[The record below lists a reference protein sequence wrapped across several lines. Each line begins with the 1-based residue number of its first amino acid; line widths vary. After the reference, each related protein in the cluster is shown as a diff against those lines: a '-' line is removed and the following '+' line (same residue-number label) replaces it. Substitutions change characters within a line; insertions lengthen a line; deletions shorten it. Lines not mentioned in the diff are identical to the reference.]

1 MISKAR
7 LRPLAA
13 STVMAATIVACLVE
27 PAFAQA
33 AGIETVLQ
41 NIVDMLTGNIA
52 RLLAVIAVI
61 IICIAWIPGRRGA
74 LGCDRDHPPI
84 EGVRVHGSDKKK
96 TNGNSGSSFHDNSP
110 SFIEFDR
117 FMASAPIPDIGQ
129 RLRWP
134 GGQERLRPALSRT
147 TSGVRWFA

>member
-1 MISKAR
+1 MISKVR

-13 STVMAATIVACLVE
+13 STLMAAVIIAFMVE

-61 IICIAWIPGRRGA
+61 IICIAW
-74 LGCDRDHPPI
+74 
-84 EGVRVHGSDKKK
+84 
-96 TNGNSGSSFHDNSP
+96 
-110 SFIEFDR
+110 
-117 FMASAPIPDIGQ
+117 
-129 RLRWP
+129 
-134 GGQERLRPALSRT
+134 T
-147 TSGVRWFA
+147 TC

>member
-7 LRPLAA
+7 LRPVVA
-13 STVMAATIVACLVE
+13 STLIAPIIVACMVE

-61 IICIAWIPGRRGA
+61 IICIAWMFGYMDLRRAGFWIIGIGGIFGA
-74 LGCDRDHPPI
+74 TELVNTI
-84 EGVRVHGSDKKK
+84 VGS
-96 TNGNSGSSFHDNSP
+96 
-110 SFIEFDR
+110 
-117 FMASAPIPDIGQ
+117 
-129 RLRWP
+129 
-134 GGQERLRPALSRT
+134 
-147 TSGVRWFA
+147 